1 MKKLVVIC
9 LSFFITSCS
18 SLNLS
23 SVLDITKLNS
33 SEKVND
39 AISIKNIWS
48 ADIGDERD
56 YKTGVLQPVFL
67 DDVAYT
73 IDSHGF
79 VSATNLY
86 DGSTLWTASLDME
99 VSSGLSVHN
108 NKIFFGTNDGR
119 YYGYDIE
126 DLADSYSFFSS
137 VNFIDF
143 LIN

>member
-48 ADIGDERD
+48 AGIPFKSR
-56 YKTGVLQPVFL
+56 LL
-67 DDVAYT
+67 
-73 IDSHGF
+73 ILLLLL
-79 VSATNLY
+79 SAI
-86 DGSTLWTASLDME
+86 SLALFI
-99 VSSGLSVHN
+99 SGLQ
-108 NKIFFGTNDGR
+108 R
-119 YYGYDIE
+119 
-126 DLADSYSFFSS
+126 
-137 VNFIDF
+137 
-143 LIN
+143 